1 MKLDQEQKGFI
12 ILGAV
17 AFLCCILALN
27 KSCGDSTKTYKQ
39 AQATTE
45 SATES
50 TTEDKSVAEDLAKK
64 GTTWEISTE
73 KDEMYNS
80 TSVWASLE
88 SNNTS
93 NFTNSING
101 DTYLKLV
108 VRYTKKFGTDVYLKV
123 ETGQFF
129 GSDYYGTDHINV
141 KFDDG
146 AVRKYKFNESS
157 DGASDIIFISKA
169 KDFLSH
175 LKKAKVIFIEAPF
188 YDEGIQRFHFDVDF
202 PLTWDLKN
210 IDRMRDQRATKKVT
224 KE

>member
-1 MKLDQEQKGFI
+1 MEENKKQEGGWGYMALGMVSLVFI
-12 ILGAV
+12 IFSV
-17 AFLCCILALN
+17 S
-27 KSCGDSTKTYKQ
+27 KSCESSNEKYKQ

-45 SATES
+45 SATGS
-50 TTEDKSVAEDLAKK
+50 TTEDKSVAEYLATK

-80 TSVWASLE
+80 TSVWATLT

-175 LKKAKVIFIEAPF
+175 LKKAKVILIEAPF

-210 IDRMRDQRATKKVT
+210 IDRMRDQRATKK
-224 KE
+224 